1 MSKPTFEHRCVV
13 EDGDKLPADTG
24 GAAGLCTAIMKAAA
38 GLAGGLPAS
47 VEVRVLSASSLS
59 AIVKLAD
66 GRVLPEQKMAVSD
79 RELTR
84 GSIERFAAAIAAE
97 IGRASGQ

>member
-1 MSKPTFEHRCVV
+1 MSKPSIEPRCIV
-13 EDGDKLPADTG
+13 EGGIKLPAETG
-24 GAAGLCTAIMKAAA
+24 GTAGLCTAIMTAAA
-38 GLAGGLPAS
+38 EQSGGLPAS

-66 GRVLPEQKMAVSD
+66 GTVLPEQKMAVSD

-97 IGRASGQ
+97 IGRASGK